1 MLEQIQQFLL
11 HYFTWWN
18 GANFNTRFYTRRFG
32 VLVGHDE
39 FGNAY
44 YRRPGID
51 PALGFERRWVIY
63 NGVAE
68 ASMTPPGWN
77 GWLHHTVD
85 AAADRGRLQ
94 APPVAIAAYG
104 KPDRHAGRDPARRLD
119 AEGRPTPAHR
129 GRLRGL
135 ESRPLRRAAFI
146 PPPFSSKAPA
156 MDLFRLAVAIG
167 RRARPTIM
175 SPRLALAALAAV
187 AALTA
192 TPRVALAD
200 KISNPI
206 AVFDGL
212 DKITGRIISFE
223 VAINETVQF
232 GALQITPR
240 VCYSRPPTD
249 APQTDAF
256 AQVDEID
263 ELKQIKRIFSGW
275 MFADSPGLHG
285 VEHPIFD
292 IWLTACK
299 GGTVVIH
306 DAPAA
311 EASAPNPDESP
322 PTDPGADAASPEQ
335 PAPPPVQPA
344 KKKKP
349 KPPTVLAAPD
359 TQPTA
364 PFEPAPDP
372 SSSTGNARA
381 R

>member
-1 MLEQIQQFLL
+1 MDP
-11 HYFTWWN
+11 
-18 GANFNTRFYTRRFG
+18 TR
-32 VLVGHDE
+32 
-39 FGNAY
+39 
-44 YRRPGID
+44 
-51 PALGFERRWVIY
+51 
-63 NGVAE
+63 
-68 ASMTPPGWN
+68 S
-77 GWLHHTVD
+77 
-85 AAADRGRLQ
+85 
-94 APPVAIAAYG
+94 
-104 KPDRHAGRDPARRLD
+104 
-119 AEGRPTPAHR
+119 AH
-129 GRLRGL
+129 
-135 ESRPLRRAAFI
+135 
-146 PPPFSSKAPA
+146 
-156 MDLFRLAVAIG
+156 AIG
-167 RRARPTIM
+167 RRLRFAIAGMRP
-175 SPRLALAALAAV
+175 ALVGAALAV
-187 AALTA
+187 LSALMA
-192 TPRVALAD
+192 PDAALAD
-200 KISNPI
+200 KISNPT

-263 ELKQIKRIFSGW
+263 EQKQMKRIFSGW

-322 PTDPGADAASPEQ
+322 PTDTGADPDSANQ
-335 PAPPPVQPA
+335 PAAAPAPQP

-349 KPPTVLAAPD
+349 KPAAVV
-359 TQPTA
+359 A
-364 PFEPAPDP
+364 APAPDAEPTTPFEAAP
-372 SSSTGNARA
+372 SPSVTTGNARA

>member
-1 MLEQIQQFLL
+1 ML
-11 HYFTWWN
+11 
-18 GANFNTRFYTRRFG
+18 
-32 VLVGHDE
+32 V
-39 FGNAY
+39 
-44 YRRPGID
+44 
-51 PALGFERRWVIY
+51 
-63 NGVAE
+63 
-68 ASMTPPGWN
+68 
-77 GWLHHTVD
+77 
-85 AAADRGRLQ
+85 
-94 APPVAIAAYG
+94 
-104 KPDRHAGRDPARRLD
+104 
-119 AEGRPTPAHR
+119 
-129 GRLRGL
+129 
-135 ESRPLRRAAFI
+135 
-146 PPPFSSKAPA
+146 
-156 MDLFRLAVAIG
+156 
-167 RRARPTIM
+167 
-175 SPRLALAALAAV
+175 AALAAV
-187 AALTA
+187 SALIAPTA
-192 TPRVALAD
+192 ALAD
-200 KISNPI
+200 KISNPV

-306 DAPAA
+306 DAPQA

-335 PAPPPVQPA
+335 PTPPPQQAEEEKAQASDGRCSSRARCGADNAVRRRRPIHQR
-344 KKKKP
+344 
-349 KPPTVLAAPD
+349 LAA
-359 TQPTA
+359 TR
-364 PFEPAPDP
+364 
-372 SSSTGNARA
+372 ARA
-381 R
+381 DLGRRARS

>member
-1 MLEQIQQFLL
+1 MDLL
-11 HYFTWWN
+11 RLAH
-18 GANFNTRFYTRRFG
+18 AIRRR
-32 VLVGHDE
+32 
-39 FGNAY
+39 AY
-44 YRRPGID
+44 P
-51 PALGFERRWVIY
+51 
-63 NGVAE
+63 
-68 ASMTPPGWN
+68 
-77 GWLHHTVD
+77 
-85 AAADRGRLQ
+85 
-94 APPVAIAAYG
+94 AIATMR
-104 KPDRHAGRDPARRLD
+104 PMLAG
-119 AEGRPTPAHR
+119 
-129 GRLRGL
+129 
-135 ESRPLRRAAFI
+135 
-146 PPPFSSKAPA
+146 
-156 MDLFRLAVAIG
+156 
-167 RRARPTIM
+167 
-175 SPRLALAALAAV
+175 AALAAV
-187 AALTA
+187 SALTA
-192 TPRVALAD
+192 PDAALAD

-206 AVFDGL
+206 AVFNGL

-263 ELKQIKRIFSGW
+263 ELKQMRRIFSGW

-335 PAPPPVQPA
+335 PAPPPAQAA

-349 KPPTVLAAPD
+349 KPPTVVAAPAPD
-359 TQPTA
+359 AAPTA

-372 SSSTGNARA
+372 SSSSGGNARA

>member
-1 MLEQIQQFLL
+1 ML
-11 HYFTWWN
+11 
-18 GANFNTRFYTRRFG
+18 
-32 VLVGHDE
+32 
-39 FGNAY
+39 
-44 YRRPGID
+44 
-51 PALGFERRWVIY
+51 
-63 NGVAE
+63 
-68 ASMTPPGWN
+68 
-77 GWLHHTVD
+77 
-85 AAADRGRLQ
+85 
-94 APPVAIAAYG
+94 
-104 KPDRHAGRDPARRLD
+104 AG
-119 AEGRPTPAHR
+119 
-129 GRLRGL
+129 
-135 ESRPLRRAAFI
+135 
-146 PPPFSSKAPA
+146 
-156 MDLFRLAVAIG
+156 
-167 RRARPTIM
+167 
-175 SPRLALAALAAV
+175 AALAAV
-187 AALTA
+187 SALTA
-192 TPRVALAD
+192 PDAALAD

-206 AVFDGL
+206 AVFNGL

-263 ELKQIKRIFSGW
+263 ELKQMKRIFSGW

-306 DAPAA
+306 EAPAA

-322 PTDPGADAASPEQ
+322 PTDPGADAAASPEQ
-335 PAPPPVQPA
+335 TPPPPQAA

-349 KPPTVLAAPD
+349 KPAPAVVAA
-359 TQPTA
+359 
-364 PFEPAPDP
+364 PAPDAEP
-372 SSSTGNARA
+372 AAPFDAAPNQSNTGNARA

>member
-1 MLEQIQQFLL
+1 L
-11 HYFTWWN
+11 T
-18 GANFNTRFYTRRFG
+18 GK
-32 VLVGHDE
+32 
-39 FGNAY
+39 
-44 YRRPGID
+44 
-51 PALGFERRWVIY
+51 
-63 NGVAE
+63 
-68 ASMTPPGWN
+68 
-77 GWLHHTVD
+77 
-85 AAADRGRLQ
+85 AA
-94 APPVAIAAYG
+94 
-104 KPDRHAGRDPARRLD
+104 
-119 AEGRPTPAHR
+119 
-129 GRLRGL
+129 
-135 ESRPLRRAAFI
+135 
-146 PPPFSSKAPA
+146 A
-156 MDLFRLAVAIG
+156 MDLFRSAHALGRRACPAIG
-167 RRARPTIM
+167 RTTPT
-175 SPRLALAALAAV
+175 LGGAALAA
-187 AALTA
+187 ALA
-192 TPRVALAD
+192 LIAPDAALAD

-249 APQTDAF
+249 APQTDTF

-263 ELKQIKRIFSGW
+263 EQKQVKRIFSGW

-306 DAPAA
+306 EAPAV

-322 PTDPGADAASPEQ
+322 PTDTGADTASPEQ
-335 PAPPPVQPA
+335 PAPPPAQPA

-349 KPPTVLAAPD
+349 KPATVVAA
-359 TQPTA
+359 
-364 PFEPAPDP
+364 PAPDAVTAAP
-372 SSSTGNARA
+372 LDPPPAQSSTGNARA

>member
-1 MLEQIQQFLL
+1 MNLFRS
-11 HYFTWWN
+11 
-18 GANFNTRFYTRRFG
+18 ADTR
-32 VLVGHDE
+32 
-39 FGNAY
+39 
-44 YRRPGID
+44 
-51 PALGFERRWVIY
+51 
-63 NGVAE
+63 
-68 ASMTPPGWN
+68 
-77 GWLHHTVD
+77 
-85 AAADRGRLQ
+85 
-94 APPVAIAAYG
+94 
-104 KPDRHAGRDPARRLD
+104 ARRSCY
-119 AEGRPTPAHR
+119 AIV
-129 GRLRGL
+129 
-135 ESRPLRRAAFI
+135 RR
-146 PPPFSSKAPA
+146 
-156 MDLFRLAVAIG
+156 
-167 RRARPTIM
+167 
-175 SPRLALAALAAV
+175 RLALAGAALAAV
-187 AALTA
+187 SALAVPDAAH
-192 TPRVALAD
+192 AD

-206 AVFDGL
+206 AVFNGL

-263 ELKQIKRIFSGW
+263 EKKEMKRIFSGW

-335 PAPPPVQPA
+335 PAPPPAQAA

-349 KPPTVLAAPD
+349 KPPTIVAAPAPD
-359 TQPTA
+359 AQPTA
-364 PFEPAPDP
+364 PFEPAPN
-372 SSSTGNARA
+372 SSPGGNARS

>member
-1 MLEQIQQFLL
+1 
-11 HYFTWWN
+11 
-18 GANFNTRFYTRRFG
+18 
-32 VLVGHDE
+32 
-39 FGNAY
+39 
-44 YRRPGID
+44 
-51 PALGFERRWVIY
+51 
-63 NGVAE
+63 
-68 ASMTPPGWN
+68 
-77 GWLHHTVD
+77 
-85 AAADRGRLQ
+85 
-94 APPVAIAAYG
+94 
-104 KPDRHAGRDPARRLD
+104 
-119 AEGRPTPAHR
+119 
-129 GRLRGL
+129 
-135 ESRPLRRAAFI
+135 
-146 PPPFSSKAPA
+146 
-156 MDLFRLAVAIG
+156 MDLFRLAQAI
-167 RRARPTIM
+167 RRHARPAIAKAT
-175 SPRLALAALAAV
+175 PTLVGAALAALS
-187 AALTA
+187 ALT
-192 TPRVALAD
+192 TPAFAD

-263 ELKQIKRIFSGW
+263 EQKQMKRIFSGW

-311 EASAPNPDESP
+311 EVAAPNPDEGPP
-322 PTDPGADAASPEQ
+322 PTDAGTDAASAEQ
-335 PAPPPVQPA
+335 PATTPA
-344 KKKKP
+344 PKKKKP
-349 KPPTVLAAPD
+349 KPAPTVVA
-359 TQPTA
+359 T
-364 PFEPAPDP
+364 PAPDAEP
-372 SSSTGNARA
+372 TTPFQPAPDSSASSAGNARA